1 MARTQESAG
10 GRSPATAGEPSA
22 ARPPHRADE
31 PFTASAARRWAVPA
45 LLVLAI
51 ALTYGN
57 ALRNGFAWDDRQIIV
72 ENPTGHSLSN
82 LGAVL
87 TECDTT
93 GGSTPYYR
101 PLNRALYLLDYQLFG
116 LGAWGYHLVSVLWH
130 AAAALLLFV
139 AARRLFRA
147 ELPAA
152 LAALLLAVHP
162 IHAEPVNFISGRNNV
177 VATALVLAALA
188 AYLRARDEG
197 RRAWYGV
204 SLAAFF
210 MGLLCKEPAI
220 MLLPLLGVLEA
231 LSGAPWREVVRRRG
245 PILSAFAG
253 VAALYLGL
261 RAVVLSSALGAQ
273 VSYTRPGEV
282 LSNVLHIVPKYA
294 AVTLFPRE
302 LTAVYSRPG
311 SYFSHPLA
319 LVLAWLLL
327 AIGTFAVLRRNRLV
341 TRFGVAWAVLSFLP
355 VSTIV
360 WFPSA
365 ELAERYLYQPLVGV
379 WLVLADQAWRLWQAR
394 PQLRRALGLAA
405 VFVLVALAARTV
417 ARNPDWRDDRTLFA
431 SAVRVEPDNADAH
444 FALGDAHARAGELGR
459 ARHEWD
465 EALRL
470 DPRNV
475 LALTNLGTYYAQRGD
490 SARAEQ
496 YFRRVLEVDERDDV
510 AHFNLALIAER
521 AGRVDEAV
529 AHYRR
534 FVETERSGRAELVA
548 KVRERIS
555 ALEGRPAA
563 DQ

>member
-10 GRSPATAGEPSA
+10 DRAPPVAGEPGRAPSS
-22 ARPPHRADE
+22 RRADE
-31 PFTASAARRWAVPA
+31 PFTPAFRARRRWAIPA
-45 LLVLAI
+45 LLVAAV

-72 ENPTGHSLSN
+72 ENPTGHSLAN

-101 PLNRALYLLDYQLFG
+101 PLNRALYLFDHQLFG
-116 LGAWGYHLVSVLWH
+116 LEAWGYHLVSVLWH
-130 AAAALLLFV
+130 AAAALLLFF

-177 VATALVLAALA
+177 VATAFALAALA

-204 SLAAFF
+204 SLGAFF
-210 MGLLCKEPAI
+210 LGLLCKEPAI

-231 LSGAPWREVVRRRG
+231 LSGVPWRELVRRRG

-261 RAVVLSSALGAQ
+261 RAAVLSSALGAQ

-319 LVLAWLLL
+319 LALAWLLL
-327 AIGTFAVLRRNRLV
+327 AVATFLLLRQKRLV
-341 TRFGVAWAVLSFLP
+341 TRFGIAWAVLGFLP

-379 WLVLADQAWRLWQAR
+379 WLVVADQAWRLWHER
-394 PQLRRALGLAA
+394 PRLRTLMAA
-405 VFVLVALAARTV
+405 TAGVLLVSLAARAA
-417 ARNPDWRDDRTLFA
+417 ARNPDWRDDRALFA

-444 FALGDAHARAGELGR
+444 FALGDAHARAGEPER
-459 ARHEWD
+459 ARDEWD
-465 EALRL
+465 HALRL

-475 LALTNLGTYYAQRGD
+475 LALTNVGTYYAQRGD
-490 SARAEQ
+490 SVRAEQ

-521 AGRVDEAV
+521 SGRIDEAV
-529 AHYRR
+529 DHYRR
-534 FVETERSGRAELVA
+534 FIETERSGRADLVA
-548 KVRERIS
+548 KVRARIS
-555 ALEGRPAA
+555 ALEGRPA
-563 DQ
+563 Q